1 MISLTLKTQTDTND
15 YVEVL
20 DGSKFRSA
28 SLFIPRAPALGLR
41 FVSWQTISFEVNAGQ
56 TIFDGNSMRFISKRD
71 KTINDD
77 RLDKYVLYPK
87 HTITGNQ
94 DYIKL

>member
-1 MISLTLKTQTDTND
+1 M
-15 YVEVL
+15 EVL
-20 DGSKFRSA
+20 DGSEFGSA
-28 SLFIPRAPALGLR
+28 SLFIPRAPTLGLR
-41 FVSWQTISFEVNAGQ
+41 FVAWTPISFEVNTGQ
-56 TIFDGNSMRFISKRD
+56 TIFDGNSMRFISNRD